1 MAVLVRRHNGGRNQ
15 QRMQP
20 VQRYQ
25 PFRELEEIQQQ
36 TAQLLEQM
44 MGVPPEVVRPW
55 IPDVDI
61 EETDDAWILEAELPG
76 ARAEDVHVELDD
88 GELTIRGAIAE
99 RERTGI
105 LRRRTRRVGEFEY
118 TVSLPGLSGDVEPQ
132 ARLHHGAQKSTRT
145 GIEARTSASNVADVA
160 STTQGSALWQFPQ
173 RGMPSAA
180 GAMRFLRPQ
189 CGQVTTAVAAG
200 MPAVSSRRPCRRRRP
215 GRCRPR

>member
-1 MAVLVRRHNGGRNQ
+1 MAVLVRRHNSGRNA

-44 MGVPPEVVRPW
+44 VGVPPEVVRPW

-61 EETDDAWILEAELPG
+61 EETEDAWILEAELPG
-76 ARAEDVHVELDD
+76 ARAEDVHVEVDD

-99 RERTGI
+99 RERTGV

-118 TVSLPGLSGDVEPQ
+118 TVSLPGLSSDVEPE
-132 ARLHHGAQKSTRT
+132 ARLHHGVLEVRVPKPEQSKPRQIQIRE
-145 GIEARTSASNVADVA
+145 GEGEGEASGSGTAS
-160 STTQGSALWQFPQ
+160 GS
-173 RGMPSAA
+173 
-180 GAMRFLRPQ
+180 
-189 CGQVTTAVAAG
+189 
-200 MPAVSSRRPCRRRRP
+200 
-215 GRCRPR
+215 

>member
-1 MAVLVRRHNGGRNQ
+1 MAVLVRRHNGGRNP

-76 ARAEDVHVELDD
+76 ARAEDVHVEVDE

-99 RERTGI
+99 RERQGI

-118 TVSLPGLSGDVEPQ
+118 TVTLPGLSGDVEPD
-132 ARLHHGAQKSTRT
+132 ARLHHGVLEVRVPKPEQAKPRQVQIREGDT
-145 GIEARTSASNVADVA
+145 GEASDSGT
-160 STTQGSALWQFPQ
+160 GS
-173 RGMPSAA
+173 GS
-180 GAMRFLRPQ
+180 GS
-189 CGQVTTAVAAG
+189 GSG
-200 MPAVSSRRPCRRRRP
+200 S
-215 GRCRPR
+215 